1 MDQSAS
7 ESVVA
12 GVKVSALVAAF
23 LGAAITLSSSPPTTM
38 RHAVVSAV
46 SGTIVGAA
54 GAPLVLHYLGLA
66 ETLERPVSFFCGLV
80 ALKFVPVLLTW
91 VDRARNL
98 EIPKLPKSPDD
109 KDTAP

>member
-1 MDQSAS
+1 MDQPTP
-7 ESVVA
+7 ESVVI
-12 GVKVSALVAAF
+12 GVKVSTLVAAF

-38 RHAVVSAV
+38 RQAVVSVV

-66 ETLERPVSFFCGLV
+66 DPLERPVSFFCGLV
-80 ALKFVPVLLTW
+80 ALKFVPVLLAW

-98 EIPKLPKSPDD
+98 EIPKPPKDP
-109 KDTAP
+109 PP